1 MKAKHLISGLIFQLY
16 ALLLVVAQLSYGVKA
31 DEARYLLNI
40 PYPHPPLLRWI
51 MSQTEFLSFQEV
63 LWRIIIA
70 TIVIQSV
77 WIVRDM
83 ARGLLSGQRKFVML
97 YWLLSA
103 AVLLQAGTIMMAPI
117 TAIQGLIFLWLIT
130 RPNIVNRFPVV
141 VSLFWLISLFTAY
154 QVVLYVP
161 IVFILFI
168 KSDLNRYKTF
178 VCVAV
183 PLLLLCVYTITNPL
197 VIVSMLSAGSINS
210 SLPASQKL
218 EFIFLLWAIGGSV
231 VLSALGT
238 VGMIVK
244 RRWELLISIL
254 LILTFIFLSFSI
266 HYAILFTPL
275 FVAGALSTPRLLCSC
290 KSRIFLIAFVALGM
304 YLQYGPSVNSSTTR
318 IVSSYINGIEGTVL
332 INGSYGHEWQYELR
346 QPVRSFKEKLIKDA
360 SVIVCLEECEE
371 VEGFEVLVDEPVTVL
386 KKL

>member
-1 MKAKHLISGLIFQLY
+1 MFQLY
-16 ALLLVVAQLSYGVKA
+16 ALLLVVVQLSYGVRT
-31 DEARYLLNI
+31 DEAKYLLNI

-63 LWRIIIA
+63 FWRIIIA

-83 ARGLLSGQRKFVML
+83 ARGLLSGQRKFIML

-117 TAIQGLIFLWLIT
+117 TAIQGLIFLWLLT
-130 RPNIVNRFPVV
+130 RPNIVNRFPAI

-154 QVVLYVP
+154 QAALYVP
-161 IVFILFI
+161 IVFILFFRSDI
-168 KSDLNRYKTF
+168 SKSKKYI
-178 VCVAV
+178 CVGL
-183 PLLLLCVYTITNPL
+183 PLLLLSVYTITNPL
-197 VIVSMLSAGSINS
+197 VVVSMFSAGSQNT

-218 EFIFLLWAIGGSV
+218 EYLFLLWAVGGSV

-244 RRWELLISIL
+244 KRWDLLFSML
-254 LILTFIFLSFSI
+254 LVCIYVLLSFRMY
-266 HYAILFTPL
+266 YAILFTPL
-275 FVAGALSTPRLLCSC
+275 FIAGALSTPRLLCSC

-304 YLQYGPSVNSSTTR
+304 YLQYGPSVEPSAAR
-318 IVSSYINGIEGTVL
+318 VVSSYINGIDGTVL

-346 QPVRSFKEKLIKDA
+346 QPVRSYKEKLIEDA
-360 SVIVCLEECEE
+360 SIIVCLEECEE
-371 VEGFEVLVDEPVTVL
+371 IEGFSVLIEEPFVVL
-386 KKL
+386 EKL